1 MKKICE
7 FFDKLE
13 EKLESKHKRKKRM
26 GYFTKKKIVGAFAF
40 VEMDLVWLIIW
51 ITGADADLLVDYC
64 FIIPL
69 MIIGYIAAEICIH
82 YLDKRIKA
90 QETEEAAEDLEDD
103 IADTAFMVVIIA
115 VVVLF
120 VLAVVVSKDAR
131 QDFVQWIQDW

>member
-1 MKKICE
+1 MKKIGE

-26 GYFTKKKIVGAFAF
+26 GYFTKKKIVGAFAV
-40 VEMDLVWLIIW
+40 VEIDLVWLIIE
-51 ITGADADLLVDYC
+51 ITGADTDLLVDYC

-90 QETEEAAEDLEDD
+90 QETEELAEDLEDD
-103 IADTAFMVVIIA
+103 IARIAYIIA
-115 VVVLF
+115 IVAAMIPCT
-120 VLAVVVSKDAR
+120 LACVYIIKD
-131 QDFVQWIQDW
+131 

>member
-1 MKKICE
+1 MSKIGE

-26 GYFTKKKIVGAFAF
+26 GYFTKKKIVGAFAV
-40 VEMDLVWLIIW
+40 VEIDLVWLIIE
-51 ITGADADLLVDYC
+51 ITGADTDLLVDYC

-90 QETEEAAEDLEDD
+90 QETEELAEDLEDD
-103 IADTAFMVVIIA
+103 IARIAYIIA
-115 VVVLF
+115 IVAAMIPCT
-120 VLAVVVSKDAR
+120 LACVYIIKD
-131 QDFVQWIQDW
+131 